1 MQLIT
6 AVKNHPKFTVKI
18 YVCVLRL
25 AQAQKGQLAIM
36 IDNIYSALVH
46 CTSTLNHEIS

>member
-36 IDNIYSALVH
+36 IDNALVH